1 VSAGLR
7 AAGPA
12 RPVTVRL
19 ALLLERDVRQERAS
33 PPFGAS
39 PAMRRDFQAAMD
51 HGAVDIIL
59 GWKDRV
65 STSETGGH
73 TPPLDFP
80 D

>member
-1 VSAGLR
+1 
-7 AAGPA
+7 
-12 RPVTVRL
+12 
-19 ALLLERDVRQERAS
+19 
-33 PPFGAS
+33 
-39 PAMRRDFQAAMD
+39 MRRDFQAAMD